1 MMLWEKNQ
9 KKEVFFTEEA
19 ADQQLLVAI
28 EKELNSQ
35 KYRTFSN
42 LCKQALWQFLD
53 VSSSSTELAKSAS
66 NLQRLEHRIY
76 EKLTKHFSEL
86 ETKLVSDELNTSNNT
101 VQSNQS
107 NENELKKHLNQLHQ
121 QLTQIQLN
129 LDAKFIE
136 VMETFKTELSQI
148 EIPITK
154 SAQEESEELTP
165 TNTKP
170 TEEDLSV
177 QQSTTDADPLLQR
190 LSSLLED
197 F

>member
-1 MMLWEKNQ
+1 MLWEKNQ

-19 ADQQLLVAI
+19 ADKQLLVAI

-101 VQSNQS
+101 VQSN
-107 NENELKKHLNQLHQ
+107 ENELKKHLNQLHQ

-136 VMETFKTELSQI
+136 VMESFKTELSQI

-190 LSSLLED
+190 LSSLLEE

>member
-1 MMLWEKNQ
+1 MLWEKNQ

-19 ADQQLLVAI
+19 ADKQLLVAI

-86 ETKLVSDELNTSNNT
+86 ETKLVSDEFNTSNDK
-101 VQSNQS
+101 SQS
-107 NENELKKHLNQLHQ
+107 NESELKKHLNQLHQ
-121 QLTQIQLN
+121 QLAQIQLN

-136 VMETFKTELSQI
+136 VMETFKTELSRI

-190 LSSLLED
+190 LSSLLEE

>member
-19 ADQQLLVAI
+19 ADKQLLVAI

-101 VQSNQS
+101 VQSN
-107 NENELKKHLNQLHQ
+107 ENELKKHLNQLHQ

-136 VMETFKTELSQI
+136 VMESFKTELSQI

-190 LSSLLED
+190 LSSLLEE

>member
-1 MMLWEKNQ
+1 MLWEKNQ

-19 ADQQLLVAI
+19 ADRQLLAAI
-28 EKELNSQ
+28 EKELNSH

-53 VSSSSTELAKSAS
+53 VSSSTESPQSAS

-76 EKLTKHFSEL
+76 ERLTKHFSEL
-86 ETKLVSDELNTSNNT
+86 ETKLVSEELKTSNST
-101 VQSNQS
+101 VQS
-107 NENELKKHLNQLHQ
+107 NENELKKHLNQLNQ
-121 QLTQIQLN
+121 QLSQIQLN
-129 LDAKFIE
+129 LDAKLVE

-148 EIPITK
+148 EIPINK
-154 SAQEESEELTP
+154 SVQEESEELTS
-165 TNTKP
+165 TKSTTKS

-177 QQSTTDADPLLQR
+177 NESKTDEDPLLQR
-190 LSSLLED
+190 LSSLLEE